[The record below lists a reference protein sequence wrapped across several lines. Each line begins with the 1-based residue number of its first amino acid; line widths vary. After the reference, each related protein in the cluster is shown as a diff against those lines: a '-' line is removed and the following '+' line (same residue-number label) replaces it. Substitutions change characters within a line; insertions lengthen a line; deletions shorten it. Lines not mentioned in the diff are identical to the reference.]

1 MAANDSLILA
11 ENDACIVAVAPTRP
25 IRRSALTPELEGHL
39 AEAAHGPAA
48 AIETP
53 LLSSDRPQS
62 GAALSR
68 STRPPNRLG
77 R

>member
-11 ENDACIVAVAPTRP
+11 ENDARIVAVAPTRP
-25 IRRSALTPELEGHL
+25 IHRNALTPELEGHL